1 MAKMLAYGEI
11 TFVDTTD
18 EKQIQAYLSANQ
30 PSVVSYDPDAS
41 QKYTP
46 DWTVNNLVLTPVI
59 FIDNTQVSLT
69 ENGIGID
76 WQRKAG
82 SGSTVDLVTG
92 ETAKDGT
99 LVVSSNPLATISS
112 GTITYICAITYTD
125 PDTNMVAQTQCQ
137 MSFTLVKNVAKN
149 KSCAITGEIGRASC
163 RERV

>member
-18 EKQIQAYLSANQ
+18 GKQIQAYLSANQ

-69 ENGIGID
+69 
-76 WQRKAG
+76 
-82 SGSTVDLVTG
+82 
-92 ETAKDGT
+92 
-99 LVVSSNPLATISS
+99 
-112 GTITYICAITYTD
+112 
-125 PDTNMVAQTQCQ
+125 
-137 MSFTLVKNVAKN
+137 
-149 KSCAITGEIGRASC
+149 
-163 RERV
+163 